1 MNLETIERAAEV
13 VYRQMPPTPQYEW
26 PQISAAVGARVHM
39 KHENHT
45 PTGAFKVRGAFTF
58 IDWLRKNRPDVKGIV
73 TATRGNHGQGQA
85 LAATAAGLGAKIVV
99 PFGNSAEKNAAMASF
114 GAEVVEFGKDF
125 DEAKTEAF
133 RIAEEENF
141 HFVPPFH
148 EALVAG
154 VATYGLE
161 LFRACGELDA
171 VYVPIGCGSGIC
183 GVIHARNALGYRTEV
198 IGVVAEGAD
207 YAKRS
212 FDAGVPTESDTANT
226 FADGLA
232 VRAPVPEAF
241 EIYGKQAARVI
252 TVSERE
258 IADAIRLIFRATH
271 NVAEGAGAA
280 PMAGLMQ
287 ERAKMAGRNVGVIL
301 CGQNIDTALFR
312 SVLAGE
318 TPGERPAG
326 QGADLASVAG

>member
-1 MNLETIERAAEV
+1 MDLETIERAAEL

-26 PQISAAVGARVHM
+26 PQISAAAGARVHM

-45 PTGAFKVRGAFTF
+45 PTGAFKLRGAITF
-58 IDWLRKNRPDVKGIV
+58 MDWLRRTHPDVKGIV

-85 LAATAAGLGAKIVV
+85 LAATSAGLRAVIVV
-99 PFGNSAEKNAAMASF
+99 PHGNSAEKNAAMKSF
-114 GAEVVEFGKDF
+114 GADLVEFGADF
-125 DEAKTEAF
+125 EAAKQEAF
-133 RIAEEENF
+133 RLAEAENLY
-141 HFVPPFH
+141 FVPPFH
-148 EALVAG
+148 DSLVAG

-161 LFRACGELDA
+161 LFRAVGELDA

-183 GVIHARNALGYRTEV
+183 GVIHARNALGYKTEV
-198 IGVVAEGAD
+198 VGVVAAGAD

-212 FDAGVPTESDTANT
+212 FDAGRPMESETAAT
-226 FADGLA
+226 FADGVA
-232 VRAPVPEAF
+232 VRAPVPAAF

-252 TVSERE
+252 ALSERE

-287 ERAKMAGRNVGVIL
+287 ERERMAGKNVGVIL
-301 CGQNIDTALFR
+301 CGQNIDSALLA
-312 SVLAGE
+312 SILAGE
-318 TPGERPAG
+318 TPG
-326 QGADLASVAG
+326 VA